1 MSFMQDRWQTIDW
14 SLGLGQIIALVLL
27 LFWLWMAWPKEELL
41 QLKRD
46 KSLQTRLFITAFAI
60 NGLWLLNASITA
72 GIHVHFLGIVVFML
86 MFGWRLATLAILL
99 PVAFFSTFVMQK
111 PFDAAL
117 YGLLGFAI
125 PIFIA
130 YLFYCKVYQSLPHH
144 VFVYIFGAFI
154 NAGLSIVVH
163 ILVWATWLWL
173 SGEYAWGY
181 LVDNYLLLMPLLGFP
196 EALLNG
202 MAVTFMVVYRP
213 YWLFDYSDKQ
223 YF

>member
-1 MSFMQDRWQTIDW
+1 MSFMQDRWHTIDW
-14 SLGLGQIIALVLL
+14 SVGPGQIVALVLL

-117 YGLLGFAI
+117 YGFCLLYTS
-125 PIFIA
+125 P
-130 YLFYCKVYQSLPHH
+130 SPRD
-144 VFVYIFGAFI
+144 
-154 NAGLSIVVH
+154 S
-163 ILVWATWLWL
+163 
-173 SGEYAWGY
+173 
-181 LVDNYLLLMPLLGFP
+181 
-196 EALLNG
+196 
-202 MAVTFMVVYRP
+202 
-213 YWLFDYSDKQ
+213 
-223 YF
+223 